1 MPLERLCVD
10 ADAASD
16 QQSGGSEVAIR
27 GRVVQRRP
35 SIRVAMLQVGLEVQ
49 QRAQHSLVSSQRCHE
64 DGRLALAV
72 GQVNDRT

>member
-1 MPLERLCVD
+1 
-10 ADAASD
+10 
-16 QQSGGSEVAIR
+16 
-27 GRVVQRRP
+27 
-35 SIRVAMLQVGLEVQ
+35 MLQVGLEVQ